1 MSSKLIELR
10 KSRSP
15 ALVEEIFKLEAF
27 KNIKQHIVSITATDS
42 QITIKYLKDVSTM
55 LAAVSA
61 VREVDLDHIS
71 YARHNTY
78 QYEYPK

>member
-1 MSSKLIELR
+1 
-10 KSRSP
+10 
-15 ALVEEIFKLEAF
+15 
-27 KNIKQHIVSITATDS
+27 
-42 QITIKYLKDVSTM
+42 M